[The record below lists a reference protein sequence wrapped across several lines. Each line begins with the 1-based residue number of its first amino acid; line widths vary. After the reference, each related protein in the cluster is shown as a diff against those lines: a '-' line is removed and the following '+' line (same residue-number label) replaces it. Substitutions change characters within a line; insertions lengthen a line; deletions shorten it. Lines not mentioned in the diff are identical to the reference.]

1 MLVIDASSSMK
12 KSDQPGFDTRMDAAN
27 ALAKKIVGMVYL
39 SSTDLAARFS
49 VVSFNETA
57 RMRVPWST
65 DDGDIDA
72 AIDAISPDGQTSIS
86 AGLHLARELLED
98 ARDNATKVVLLLLD
112 GKQSDHLG
120 GSAAAIAAAQD
131 LKTVGGKVFAWGFGD
146 ELERDTLVAI
156 AGDESMAQFTDDV
169 SELFDFLTLLVASVC
184 NDPPPL
190 LPPPPPSPL
199 VPPPPPSP
207 LAPPPSPKPPCVRP
221 IDFALVLDESGSMA
235 GYMEGEDGL
244 KAFAKELVRHTAIEP
259 R

>member
-1 MLVIDASSSMK
+1 
-12 KSDQPGFDTRMDAAN
+12 MDVAK
-27 ALAKKIVGMVYL
+27 ALAKKIVDMFYL

-49 VVSFNETA
+49 VVCFNETA
-57 RMRVPWST
+57 TLHKTWST
-65 DDGDIDA
+65 DDPQIDA
-72 AIDAISPDGQTSIS
+72 AIDAISPDGKTSIS
-86 AGLHLARELLED
+86 AGLNLAGELLGD
-98 ARDNATKVVLLLLD
+98 ARATATKVVLLLSD
-112 GKQSDHLG
+112 GEQSVELG

-207 LAPPPSPKPPCVRP
+207 LVPPPPPSPLAPPPSPKPPCVRP